1 MKLLVLGGTRFA
13 GRAIVAAALAAG
25 DDVTTLNRGASGP
38 AAPGVRALSADRT
51 NPAELREALGGQE
64 WDAVIDTW
72 TWPASA
78 VAASAELLAGRA
90 GHYGYVSTV
99 SVYADPLPVG
109 ADERTPMVD
118 GDPASEDTTDYQAAK
133 RGCELAVL
141 QHFGGRALL
150 GRPGLILGP
159 YENVG
164 RLPWWLRR
172 VERGGRVLAPGD
184 PDRPIAFIDVRDLAD
199 FMVRGART
207 GLDGPVNLVSEP
219 AHTTMGALLAEAVRV
234 TGSDAELVWVPDK
247 VVLDAGIEPWT
258 ELPIYVPRGPEW
270 DGVYEFDVTRA
281 LAEGLSIRPAARTIA
296 DTWAWLGAEGDPPAR
311 PGLGLDAARE
321 REVLETS
328 AGGPS

>member
-25 DDVTTLNRGASGP
+25 DEVTTLNRGASREP
-38 AAPGVRALSADRT
+38 AAGVRALRADRT
-51 NPAELREALGGQE
+51 NPAELREALGAQE

-72 TWPASA
+72 TWPSSA

-118 GDPASEDTTDYQAAK
+118 GDPHSEDTTDYQAAK
-133 RGCELAVL
+133 RGCELAAL
-141 QHFGGRALL
+141 QHFAGRALI

-159 YENVG
+159 YENIG

-172 VERGGRVLAPGD
+172 IERGGRVLAPGAA
-184 PDRPIAFIDVRDLAD
+184 DRPIAFIDVRDMAD
-199 FMVRGART
+199 FMLNGART
-207 GLDGPVNLVSEP
+207 GLDGAFNLVSEP

-234 TGSDAELVWVPDK
+234 TGADAELIWTPDK
-247 VVLDAGIEPWT
+247 VVLEAGLSPWT
-258 ELPIYVPRGPEW
+258 ELPIYVPQGPDW
-270 DGVYEFDVTRA
+270 DGVYEFDVSKA
-281 LAEGLSIRPAARTIA
+281 LAAGLTVRPMERTVA
-296 DTWAWLGAEGDPPAR
+296 DTWAWLLAEGDPPAR
-311 PGLGLDAARE
+311 PGTGLDPEKE
-321 REVLETS
+321 REVLDVVGLS
-328 AGGPS
+328 